1 MIGGVSMGGASTG
14 AASTGAASTGR
25 RRGPAL
31 LAALLLGQAVALP
44 VHAQTPPPETP
55 LAQVPATDLAS
66 PADGSA
72 PSASDSQEYRGLV
85 DEALKEY
92 GLGHYEEARTLF
104 LRAHAIQPSARTHRG
119 IGLAEYELRN
129 YPECITQLEAALASN
144 ERPLTGQVRAATEE
158 VRGRAA
164 RYVARVYIARSPA
177 HANIVVD
184 HVPVTVAPSQS
195 LVLRVGE
202 HLVEARADG
211 FVPAARTIT
220 VLGGADM
227 RLDLT
232 LSPVTEEPAA
242 PLALG
247 PVAASPASGA
257 RPLDDH
263 DPGRRR
269 WYTSPWLW
277 AAVGVAVVGAG
288 VGVGFAAAG
297 GDGGSAAPYGGST
310 GRTAD
315 GP

>member
-1 MIGGVSMGGASTG
+1 MIRAGVGH
-14 AASTGAASTGR
+14 R
-25 RRGPAL
+25 LGPL
-31 LAALLLGQAVALP
+31 SLAALVLGQALALP
-44 VHAQTPPPETP
+44 VYAQTAP
-55 LAQVPATDLAS
+55 LPQEAPAAQAPAAPVPAADLGG
-66 PADGSA
+66 PADGNA

-129 YPECITQLEAALASN
+129 YAECITQLEAALGSS

-158 VRGRAA
+158 VRSRAA
-164 RYVARVYIARSPA
+164 RYVAHVYIARSPA
-177 HANIVVD
+177 DAQLVVD
-184 HVPVTVAPSQS
+184 HVPVAVAPSQS

-211 FVPAARTIT
+211 YVPAARTIT

-227 RLDLT
+227 QLDLT
-232 LSPVTEEPAA
+232 LSPVMEEPAT
-242 PLALG
+242 PLVLG
-247 PVAASPASGA
+247 PVAAAPAPRSS
-257 RPLDDH
+257 PLDDR
-263 DPGRRR
+263 DPGRHR
-269 WYTSPWLW
+269 WYKSPWLW

-288 VGVGFAAAG
+288 VGVGFALG
-297 GDGGSAAPYGGST
+297 GSDGGSAAPYGGST
-310 GRTAD
+310 GRSAD